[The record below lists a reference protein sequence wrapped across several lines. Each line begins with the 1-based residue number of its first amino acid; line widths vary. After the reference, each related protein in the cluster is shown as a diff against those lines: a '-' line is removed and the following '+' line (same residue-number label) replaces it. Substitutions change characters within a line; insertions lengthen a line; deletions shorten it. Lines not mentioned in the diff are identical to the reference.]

1 MMMKYNME
9 NNDKKIVFSKGLFWR
24 TKPEN
29 APESLRGK
37 LLVQVDDFIKF
48 LNDNDEYRSDKGWLP
63 LNLWKSKT
71 GTYYFSV
78 DTFKPK
84 PKEDPTLKALRD
96 NHNKNRQSQSEIKPE
111 DVPF

>member
-1 MMMKYNME
+1 ME
-9 NNDKKIVFSKGLFWR
+9 NNDKKIIFGKGLFWR

-37 LLVQVDDFIKF
+37 LLVQVDEFIKF

-63 LNLWKSKT
+63 LNLWKSKN
-71 GTYYFSV
+71 GTYYFFI

-84 PKEDPTLKALRD
+84 PKSEFQELRD
-96 NHNKNRQSQSEIKPE
+96 AHNAQVANNKITQEEVDSI
-111 DVPF
+111 PFN

>member
-1 MMMKYNME
+1 MKYNME
-9 NNDKKIVFSKGLFWR
+9 NNNEKKIIFANGLFWR

-37 LLVQVDDFIKF
+37 LLVQVESFIKF

-84 PKEDPTLKALRD
+84 PKEDPELKALRD
-96 NHNKNRQSQSEIKPE
+96 NHNASLVKNEAVINSE